1 MADIGT
7 LEFGVHL
14 KDYTDA
20 EADKIKKK
28 LENLSVHL
36 KIDGKNVTIS
46 QTDLIKKQI
55 EDAIKSVSVQSVKID
70 TNAVRTQVNTALQG
84 INPQVSV
91 SIQKG
96 ALSNDLQNYL
106 NTKVFTVGITITRGN
121 AQSAI
126 NTAFANISVPVNVTV
141 KASAAIQQLQQ
152 ALSARN
158 VKIGVEA
165 KNPQDLINDIEKK
178 LAGKKIKAEIVADP
192 QIVAQSVRQALQGK
206 LIKAQVDVSVDASA
220 ITRAVQSAI
229 NNASFT
235 YSPNGRR
242 SQSGGGRQSGGGSSN
257 GWNPN
262 AQRGL
267 YESARASITLGSSL
281 KTNIRLAGELGTSL
295 GNLASIFG
303 IKDLLANMV
312 RIGGELENQK
322 IALGAILQDGGKAT
336 EMFGKI
342 QSLAV
347 KSPFGIM
354 DLNQYTKQLAAYGI
368 EYNELYDTMKR
379 MADISAGVG
388 VDMGRI
394 ILAFGQVKA
403 AGFLKGTELRQFTEA
418 NIPMVQ
424 ALADRFSILEKRIV
438 SAGDVYDM
446 ISEKKVS
453 FEDVKAVLWELTGE
467 GGRFNNMQEV
477 LSESLASK
485 WKNLADAVDVMY
497 GKIANGTI
505 GDWLK
510 SLAEGLTEVTKQ
522 WEYVAT
528 AIKSAAAAYLVYRNQ
543 MNGKQIVLNTPIN
556 NLLASKQKQ
565 AEILK
570 MDALYRN
577 LTKAEQLLIKTT
589 GELNIADMKRAI
601 RAGELNR
608 STAIRLIQLKQLDDA
623 TSRYLVKLYAIQRQE
638 LEAAVK
644 TNIFR
649 SALTG
654 LWTTI
659 KGVGA
664 ALKTMIWNP
673 FTATFAVIG
682 GIAEIFTYY
691 NKKSEEIKQ
700 RNEEIAESAKGSA
713 ESLERELLKLKDLD
727 ISKMNTDEIKIKI
740 KELTTVIKNEA
751 YGWQGI
757 LDDVFAQEA
766 DGTFTNSAA
775 EQLRILKEKID
786 EIAEAKKALTD
797 NNDAYSNVIGSTE
810 SGSILGLGGSNVIDA
825 MKALNKAVDEN
836 DKKLRSLSVHLRDV
850 VSAVNFASSDN
861 VGLSELLKG
870 KSPIEQVEIL
880 RNYENEW
887 AKFKAKLSEINTE
900 ASQTVELWDSS
911 INNITSYTVGGYLN
925 SLLWKFG
932 KAKEAMITELTL
944 SGEDINNL
952 SEKGAQIV
960 KGFVETSIKESSTQ
974 KTKMKQFYYD
984 LWTEAF
990 DIDWVDL
997 GYIVPPNA
1005 TNKNNTEY
1013 YASKDEVAK
1022 MWKKRSEEIAKA
1034 VKMYDQWKKVEGT
1047 AKASERVK
1055 MNDELSD
1062 LFSGAYGFK
1071 LDLENPTAA
1080 YEYIQSKLNKGLSAQ
1095 KELMIQLGVKISDA
1109 ELKDAQDKLKSSVEQ
1124 LKKNT
1129 KKIVEGW
1136 DLYEDLF
1143 KATGNKD
1150 VSMKIAFGGN
1160 VGFDS
1165 LLKHLESQ
1173 IKGKM
1178 KELGIG
1184 ISFDELIK
1192 MDTKSLEE
1200 AGFVGLTDLI
1210 ETYNKENAKLKDES
1224 VKNFLEIIKNSKDF
1238 AQQIA
1243 DVERQLQKELKV
1255 LEETYGADS
1264 EEYDRRSKESINR
1277 AEEKK
1282 SSINLEKFK
1291 KESNWVNV
1299 FSNLEDVP
1307 LDVIDD
1313 MIDKI
1318 EKLKAESTGMKFNEL
1333 KELAEALKKLR
1344 AEMLDRNPFKLIG
1357 DAIETLSA
1365 DPKSEEAWNNL
1376 FKGINR
1382 AIQLTK
1388 EMASSFS
1395 DAFKAM
1401 GVTVTEEGRKVLD
1414 GLESLGKGLA
1424 EVLVGYKT
1432 KDYTKVIGGL
1442 VQSASGMANI
1452 TSGLFSNN
1460 AEKAE
1465 YRQYLLDIIRLQ
1477 TEYNS
1482 ALIDTKLLNE
1492 DVWGNTKIQDS
1503 INAVEALSQ
1512 AVQYYNELVDK
1523 EVEAHVDPSGGF
1535 WKNFGKANYWNPL
1548 GWWSLGVDSLANSN
1562 QELVKIK
1569 DNLRYITQTP
1579 NMFRHTK
1586 TTNLVDWLKEEG
1598 WGDLFD
1604 KDGRLNLDLATSIKD
1619 WDRLTGETKE
1629 YLNNLIEAEEAIRK
1643 SEEALDDYLSDTF
1656 GDLGN
1661 QLSDAIVDAFRN
1673 GTDAAEGFKDSVV
1686 AVLEDVGA
1694 QMMRN
1699 VFLTEVFSEYE
1710 KDLKQIYGDY
1720 ADHQDKKKF
1729 TEDLSSAT
1737 KDFVDDTKDSIEAGT
1752 SWLEQY
1758 KKLMKEQGF
1767 DVFTPEKSESSL
1779 SKGIQSI
1786 TENTGDLLASYVNSI
1801 RQSVHVKQQYIE
1813 RLVSEDIPKIN
1824 YLAEAQL
1831 RELSQI
1837 QANTARNVVLVG
1849 EIRDLVNRV
1858 VDKGSN
1864 KLKV

>member
-1 MADIGT
+1 M
-7 LEFGVHL
+7 

-84 INPQVSV
+84 INPQVIV

-141 KASAAIQQLQQ
+141 KASAVAAQLQQ
-152 ALSARN
+152 SLANTKVKVN
-158 VKIGVEA
+158 VEVKDTNAFVA
-165 KNPQDLINDIEKK
+165 DIEKK
-178 LAGKKIKAEIVADP
+178 LKGRNIKVNIEPDRQHLVQAVK
-192 QIVAQSVRQALQGK
+192 QALQGVSV
-206 LIKAQVDVSVDASA
+206 KAKVDVNVDASA

-242 SQSGGGRQSGGGSSN
+242 SQSGGGRQNGGGSSN

-336 EMFGKI
+336 EMFGRI

-424 ALADRFSILEKRIV
+424 ALADRFSVLEKRIV
-438 SAGDVYDM
+438 SAGEVYDM

-485 WKNLADAVDVMY
+485 WKNLSDAIDVMY

-543 MNGKQIVLNTPIN
+543 MNGKQIVLNTPMN

-623 TSRYLVKLYAIQRQE
+623 TSRYLVKLYAIQQQE
-638 LEAAVK
+638 LQAAVK

-654 LWTTI
+654 LWTSI

-682 GIAEIFTYY
+682 GITEIFTYY
-691 NKKSEEIKQ
+691 NKKAEEIKQ

-740 KELTTVIKNEA
+740 KELTTVIKDEA

-810 SGSILGLGGSNVIDA
+810 SGSILGLGGSDVIDA

-850 VSAVNFASSDN
+850 ESAVNFASSDN

-870 KSPIEQVEIL
+870 KSPIEQIEIL

-900 ASQTVELWDSS
+900 ASKTVELWDSS

-925 SLLWKFG
+925 ALLWKFG

-960 KGFVETSIKESSTQ
+960 KGFVERSIKESSTQ
-974 KTKMKQFYYD
+974 KPKMKQFYYD
-984 LWTEAF
+984 WWTETF

-1005 TNKNNTEY
+1005 FGNNKTEY
-1013 YASKDEVAK
+1013 DASKDEVAK

-1034 VKMYDQWKKVEGT
+1034 VKMYDQWKKVEGA

-1055 MNDELSD
+1055 KNDELSD

-1109 ELKDAQDKLKSSVEQ
+1109 KLKDAQDKLKSSVEQ
-1124 LKKNT
+1124 LKKDT

-1178 KELGIG
+1178 EELGIG

-1192 MDTKSLEE
+1192 KDTKSLEE

-1243 DVERQLQKELKV
+1243 DVERGLQKKLKV
-1255 LEETYGADS
+1255 LREIYGADS
-1264 EEYDRRSKESINR
+1264 EEYDRRSKEAIKR
-1277 AEEKK
+1277 AEEEI

-1291 KESNWVNV
+1291 KESNWVEV
-1299 FSNLEDVP
+1299 FSDLENMP
-1307 LDVIDD
+1307 LDIIDD
-1313 MIDKI
+1313 MIKKI
-1318 EKLKAESTGMKFNEL
+1318 EDLKAESTDMKFAEL
-1333 KELAEALKKLR
+1333 KELADALKKLR
-1344 AEMLDRNPFKLIG
+1344 KEVEKRNPFKL
-1357 DAIETLSA
+1357 LA
-1365 DPKSEEAWNNL
+1365 DSISELAANKSEEAWKNL
-1376 FKGINR
+1376 GV
-1382 AIQLTK
+1382 AIEATTK
-1388 EMASSFS
+1388 YISQMATE
-1395 DAFKAM
+1395 FKAAFDLI
-1401 GVTVTEEGRKVLD
+1401 GVTVTEEGKVVLAELEKI
-1414 GLESLGKGLA
+1414 GLGLA
-1424 EVLVGYKT
+1424 KT
-1432 KDYTKVIGGL
+1432 FEAYGKKDYL
-1442 VQSASGMANI
+1442 GMTTGMFQTGAAMAKI
-1452 TSGLFSNN
+1452 YSTIFSDSQDK
-1460 AEKAE
+1460 EE
-1465 YRQYLLDIIRLQ
+1465 YRRYLLDIIKLQ

-1523 EVEAHVDPSGGF
+1523 EVAAHVDPSGGF
-1535 WKNFGKANYWNPL
+1535 WKNLGKVNYWNPL
-1548 GWWSLGVDSLANSN
+1548 GLWSSSVGSLSEQNK
-1562 QELVKIK
+1562 ELVAIK

-1579 NMFRHTK
+1579 NLFRHTK

-1619 WDRLTGETKE
+1619 WDRLTEETKE
-1629 YLNNLIEAEEAIRK
+1629 YLGNLIEAEEAIRK
-1643 SEEALDDYLSDTF
+1643 SEEALDEYLSDTF

-1699 VFLTEVFSEYE
+1699 VFLTEVFSGYE
-1710 KDLKQIYGDY
+1710 KDLKKIYGDY
-1720 ADHQDKKKF
+1720 ANHQDEKKF

-1767 DVFTPEKSESSL
+1767 DVFAPEKSEDNL

-1786 TENTGDLLASYVNSI
+1786 TEDTGDLLASYVNSI

-1849 EIRDLVNRV
+1849 EIRDLMNRV